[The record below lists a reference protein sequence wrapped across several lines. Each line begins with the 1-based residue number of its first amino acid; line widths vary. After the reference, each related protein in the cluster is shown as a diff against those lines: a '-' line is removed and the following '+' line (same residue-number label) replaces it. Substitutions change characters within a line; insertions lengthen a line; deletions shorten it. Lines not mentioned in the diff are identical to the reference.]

1 MKKAIIV
8 GARGQD
14 GQFLCENL
22 HRKNYAVIGLDKN
35 SIEGN
40 FSPSRKPVDI
50 TKSDRVQELL
60 KKQKPDE
67 VYYLAAFHQSSEDKN
82 CDDGTVFTE
91 SLSINVQA
99 LFNFLDG
106 IKRYSQSTR
115 LFYAAS
121 SHIFGNPGQP
131 IQDETT
137 ALRPNCVYGLT
148 KLAGLHLC
156 RIYRECHSVYA
167 SVGILYNH
175 ESPLRDPQFISQKIV
190 RTMIAIK
197 KRQEKK
203 LIVGNLKTKI
213 DWGYAAD
220 YVEAMVRVLQLPNAD
235 DFIISSG
242 SNHTI
247 EDFIKGAAHLLDLNW
262 RSFVQEDP
270 SLIKKM
276 PKGHLQGNHQKIT
289 RLTGWTPTVDLNGLI
304 KIMVEEG
311 LKEHVPQ

>member
-14 GQFLCENL
+14 GQFLSENL
-22 HRKNYAVIGLDKN
+22 QRKNYDIIGLDKN
-35 SIEGN
+35 AIKGN
-40 FSPSRKPVDI
+40 ISSDQKPVDI
-50 TKSDRVQELL
+50 TKRDSVHDLL
-60 KKQKPDE
+60 KSQKPNE

-82 CDDGTVFTE
+82 YDEDAVFTE

-106 IKRYSQSTR
+106 IKRYSPSTR

-121 SHIFGNPGQP
+121 SHIFGDPDQP

-137 ALRPNCVYGLT
+137 ALRPNCIYGLT
-148 KLAGLHLC
+148 KSAGLHLC
-156 RIYRECHSVYA
+156 RYYRENHSVFA
-167 SVGILYNH
+167 TVGILYNH

-190 RTMIAIK
+190 KTMIAIK
-197 KRQEKK
+197 KGNEKK

-220 YVEAMVRVLQLPNAD
+220 YVEAMVKVLQLPNAD

-242 SNHTI
+242 YNYTI
-247 EDFIKGAAHLLDLNW
+247 EDFIKGTADLLDLDW
-262 RSFVQEDP
+262 KSFVQENP
-270 SLIKKM
+270 SLIKKI
-276 PKGHLQGNHQKIT
+276 PKGRLQGNHQKIT
-289 RLTGWTPTVDLNGLI
+289 SLTGWMPTVDLNGLI

-311 LKEHVPQ
+311 IKEHALQ